1 MLCGG
6 ASQLV
11 QYGFET
17 LTEAG
22 YKPEI
27 AYFEVLH
34 ELKLIVDLMWR
45 GRHRQA
51 ALVGLRH
58 R

>member
-6 ASQLV
+6 ACQLV

-22 YKPEI
+22 YQPEV
-27 AYFEVLH
+27 AYFECCTSSS
-34 ELKLIVDLMWR
+34 
-45 GRHRQA
+45 
-51 ALVGLRH
+51 
-58 R
+58 